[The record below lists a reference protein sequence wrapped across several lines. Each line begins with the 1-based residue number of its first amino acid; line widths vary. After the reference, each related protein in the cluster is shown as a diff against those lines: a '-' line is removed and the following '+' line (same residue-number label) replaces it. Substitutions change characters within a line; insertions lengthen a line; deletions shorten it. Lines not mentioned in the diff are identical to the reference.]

1 MKVFKTIFYNILF
14 FFLFI
19 LLIEIIFGYWFDKD
33 NLGPYMREHRMKKNF
48 YSLKYNNQNYEFL
61 YKRNYHGFRGEEIPL
76 NNIKAVMIG
85 GSTTDERYKPEEKT
99 IVGILNQELKD
110 KDIDIRIVNAGIE
123 GQSTRGHIFNFE
135 IWFPKLK
142 NFKPKYFLF
151 YVGINDHLI
160 NLMEKSE
167 DGHIVNPSNIEKLK
181 DNFKSRSILYDL
193 SRKIKHKYYN
203 KGEKVEYDF
212 DNAMKKRNTK
222 RNFKFLT
229 YEKAIKA
236 YNMKNLTK
244 ENNHIIKNY
253 LLNIDR
259 LAYLSEKNGAKPIFI
274 NQLTEEGNF
283 NKKLFILNYS
293 LIKHCKNKGYSCI
306 DLASKLEGKEQFWW
320 DGIHTTPKGSEEIVK
335 IILPEL
341 IKYFK

>member
-1 MKVFKTIFYNILF
+1 MT
-14 FFLFI
+14 
-19 LLIEIIFGYWFDKD
+19 
-33 NLGPYMREHRMKKNF
+33 
-48 YSLKYNNQNYEFL
+48 
-61 YKRNYHGFRGEEIPL
+61 
-76 NNIKAVMIG
+76 
-85 GSTTDERYKPEEKT
+85 
-99 IVGILNQELKD
+99 
-110 KDIDIRIVNAGIE
+110 
-123 GQSTRGHIFNFE
+123 
-135 IWFPKLK
+135 
-142 NFKPKYFLF
+142 
-151 YVGINDHLI
+151 
-160 NLMEKSE
+160 
-167 DGHIVNPSNIEKLK
+167 
-181 DNFKSRSILYDL
+181 
-193 SRKIKHKYYN
+193 
-203 KGEKVEYDF
+203 
-212 DNAMKKRNTK
+212 
-222 RNFKFLT
+222 T